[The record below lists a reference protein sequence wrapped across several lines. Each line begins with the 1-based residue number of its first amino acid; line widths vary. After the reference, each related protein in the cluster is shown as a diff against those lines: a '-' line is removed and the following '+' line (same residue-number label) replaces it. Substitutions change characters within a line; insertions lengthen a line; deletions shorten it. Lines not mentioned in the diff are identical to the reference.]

1 MAKTFAWIKGAGIG
15 AGLMYLFDPDR
26 GRQRRARLR
35 DQATHIA
42 TDARRGLEAGNR
54 DLRQRMRGLA
64 HDVSQRLQPRAAVD
78 DSTLNARVRAA
89 LGHAVSNAHAVETDV
104 ADGRVRLRG
113 AIAVDDVPLL
123 LAALWRVP
131 GVREIEDR
139 LDVQTHGSQAAPQQ
153 GGAIAHRHGDAS
165 PAWTPATHLGAGFA
179 GGLGMVYG
187 FGRGR
192 LFGTLLGLGGLA
204 LAARAAT
211 NAPIW
216 QSRRRGIDIQKSLRI
231 HAPVERVFEL
241 WSNFENFPQFMT
253 HVKNV
258 RRIDE
263 RQWQWTVD
271 GPAGAP
277 VEFISRLTAVVPN
290 EALGWRTE
298 SGALV
303 QHAGLVRFHAEPD
316 GSTTVH
322 IHFTYNPV
330 AGGLGHVVAK
340 ALGSDPQRRIDD
352 DLMRMKHFIEGGKP
366 PHDAA
371 AIH

>member
-1 MAKTFAWIKGAGIG
+1 MAKTFAWIKGAAIG
-15 AGLMYLFDPDR
+15 AGLSYLFDPAR
-26 GRQRRARLR
+26 GAERRASLR
-35 DQATHIA
+35 NQAK
-42 TDARRGLEAGNR
+42 DLARSAKRGLEVGNL

-64 HDVSQRLQPRAAVD
+64 HDVSKRLQPTQAVD
-78 DSTLNARVRAA
+78 ATTLNARVRAA
-89 LGHAVSNAHAVETDV
+89 LGHAVSNAHAIETEV
-104 ADGRVRLRG
+104 AEGRVRLRG
-113 AIAVDDVPLL
+113 AIYIDDVPHLMG
-123 LAALWRVP
+123 AIWRVA
-131 GVREIEDR
+131 GVREIEDQ
-139 LDVQTHGSQAAPQQ
+139 LEVQTEAPQ
-153 GGAIAHRHGDAS
+153 GLAPTRGALAHVRRDTS
-165 PAWTPATHLGAGFA
+165 QWTPATRLGAGVA

-192 LFGTLLGLGGLA
+192 LLGTLLGLGGIA

-211 NAPIW
+211 NVPIW
-216 QSRRRGIDIQKSLRI
+216 PDRRRGIDIQKSLRI
-231 HAPVERVFEL
+231 HAPVERVFDL

-258 RRIDE
+258 RRLDE
-263 RQWQWTVD
+263 HRWQWTVD

-277 VEFISRLTAVVPN
+277 VEFISRLTAAMPN

-322 IHFTYNPV
+322 IHFTYNPI

-352 DLMRMKHFIEGGKP
+352 DLMRMKHFIEAGKP
-366 PHDAA
+366 PRDAA

>member
-15 AGLMYLFDPDR
+15 AGLMYLFDPER
-26 GRQRRARLR
+26 GPQRRARLR
-35 DQATHIA
+35 DRATSLAHSA
-42 TDARRGLEAGNR
+42 KRGLEGGNR
-54 DLRQRMRGLA
+54 DLRQRLRGLT
-64 HDVSQRLQPRAAVD
+64 HDVSQRLQPTPHVD
-78 DSTLNARVRAA
+78 DTTLNARVRAA
-89 LGHAVSNAHAVETDV
+89 LGHVVSNAHALQTEA

-113 AIAVDDVPLL
+113 PVLVDEVPPLMAAI
-123 LAALWRVP
+123 WRIP
-131 GVREIEDR
+131 GVREIEDS
-139 LDVQTHGSQAAPQQ
+139 LDVQTQTEGTGPQA
-153 GGAIAHRHGDAS
+153 GGIVRRMRGEAQ
-165 PAWTPATHLGAGFA
+165 WTPAARLGAGVV

-192 LFGTLLGLGGLA
+192 LLGTLLGLGSMA

-211 NAPIW
+211 NAPVW
-216 QSRRRGIDIQKSLRI
+216 QDRRRGIDIQKSLRI
-231 HAPVERVFEL
+231 RAPAERVFEL

-258 RRIDE
+258 RRVDE
-263 RQWQWTVD
+263 RRWQWTVD

-277 VEFISRLTAVVPN
+277 VEFVSRLTAVVPH

-298 SGALV
+298 SGNLV

-322 IHFTYNPV
+322 IHFTYNPI

-352 DLMRMKHFIEGGKP
+352 DLMRMKHFIEAGKP

-371 AIH
+371 AMH